1 MELYRHGSKYS
12 AICVARSALA
22 NVVVIQGY
30 RNLSDHPLVSRFVK
44 GILNKHPPLPTY
56 VKTWDINMVLELFDH
71 MGDNSNLS
79 FKDLTRKLV
88 VLLLILG
95 ARRRQ
100 PIVAIQVN
108 CVLIEHDKCVLLP
121 TIPLKH
127 TRPGK
132 RLDCIEYDAFPENR
146 KLCIVDCTKEYVS
159 QRSARVDETVTSFI
173 ITHGKPHR
181 SASDD
186 TISRWTREILTLAC
200 VDTNVFTPHSCR
212 SASTSKA
219 KAVGISRSDI
229 MKKAGWSRDSTFKK
243 FYDKG
248 IIDCKTAQ
256 FSFGKPLLAAYQTKV
271 NANSSMF

>member
-1 MELYRHGSKYS
+1 M
-12 AICVARSALA
+12 
-22 NVVVIQGY
+22 VVIQGY

-44 GILNKHPPLPTY
+44 GIFNKHPPLPKY

-71 MGDNSNLS
+71 MGDNSKLS

-100 PIVAIQVN
+100 PIVAIHVN

-121 TIPLKH
+121 TVPLKH

-132 RLDCIEYDAFPENR
+132 TLDCIEYDALPENR
-146 KLCIVDCTKEYVS
+146 TLCIVDCTKGYVL
-159 QRSARVDETVTSFI
+159 QRSAKVDETVTSFI
-173 ITHGKPHR
+173 ITNGKPHR

-186 TISRWTREILTLAC
+186 TKSRWTREFLTLAG

-212 SASTSKA
+212 SASTNKA
-219 KAVGISRSDI
+219 KAVAISRSDI
-229 MKKAGWSRDSTFKK
+229 MKKAG
-243 FYDKG
+243 
-248 IIDCKTAQ
+248 
-256 FSFGKPLLAAYQTKV
+256 
-271 NANSSMF
+271 